1 MNVDLHMHSTASDG
15 ILSPGELVKFAAS
28 RGVEIMDVT
37 DHDTFDGADSLRG
50 ADTVIPVLTGVEL
63 SMRDMKGLHLL
74 GYGLTDA
81 PELRGIV
88 RELAQKRLTRARR
101 MVDKL
106 CLMGMPLDY
115 EALCKQAKGTVG
127 RLHIARAMVEKRY
140 VAATEEAF
148 ERYIGEGRDGYV
160 PNESLTMAQALP
172 LLRRNG
178 FIPVLAHPAELEKD
192 DMTLRMLIEAWQQ
205 QGLMGVEVYHPS
217 QEKRGFAPLERMVR
231 RMGLLVTGGSDYHC
245 QDNRHGQPGYPGP
258 HWRNAREDLDRLTAA
273 MKNEVK

>member
-15 ILSPGELVKFAAS
+15 VLPPEELVKFAAS
-28 RGVEIMDVT
+28 RGVEIMAVT

-50 ADTVIPVLTGVEL
+50 ANTVIPVLTGVEL

-81 PELRGIV
+81 PELRQTV
-88 RELAQKRLTRARR
+88 RELARKRLTRARR

-106 CLMGMPLDY
+106 CLMGLPLDY
-115 EALCKQAKGTVG
+115 EALCRQAGGTVG
-127 RLHIARAMVEKRY
+127 RLHIARAMVEKGY

-148 ERYIGEGRDGYV
+148 DRYIGEGREAYV
-160 PNESLTMAQALP
+160 QNESLTMAQALP

-192 DMTLRMLIEAWQQ
+192 DMTLRMLIEVWQK

-231 RMGLLVTGGSDYHC
+231 RMGLMVTGGSDYHC

-258 HWRNAREDLDRLTAA
+258 HWRNAREDLDRLMAA

>member
-15 ILSPGELVKFAAS
+15 ILSPEELVKFAAS
-28 RGVEIMDVT
+28 CGVEIMAVT

-81 PELRGIV
+81 PELRGTV
-88 RELAQKRLTRARR
+88 RDLAQKRLTRARR

-115 EALCKQAKGTVG
+115 EELCKQAKGTVG
-127 RLHIARAMVEKRY
+127 RLHIARAMVGKGY

-258 HWRNAREDLDRLTAA
+258 HWRNAREDLDRLTSA